1 MSCLAHTEAVID
13 FGADDREDDVSDAAL
28 HALQP
33 RVRTLLAE
41 LQRHLHDGRRGELVR
56 EGIHIAL
63 AGPPN
68 AGTISLH
75 VSYLSQILLF
85 FHLFTLCCI
94 SELDFQQIPV
104 LLIQFF
110 LSFPCFS

>member
-13 FGADDREDDVSDAAL
+13 FGDDDREDDVSDAAL

-41 LQRHLHDGRRGELVR
+41 LQRHLQDGRRGELVR

-68 AGTISLH
+68 AGNFNSLFSLLSVT
-75 VSYLSQILLF
+75 VSNF
-85 FHLFTLCCI
+85 
-94 SELDFQQIPV
+94 
-104 LLIQFF
+104 
-110 LSFPCFS
+110 

>member
-13 FGADDREDDVSDAAL
+13 FGDDDREDDVSDAAL

-68 AGTISLH
+68 AGKF
-75 VSYLSQILLF
+75 ILLVLVCLILGF
-85 FHLFTLCCI
+85 VFALFSTL
-94 SELDFQQIPV
+94 L
-104 LLIQFF
+104 
-110 LSFPCFS
+110 

>member
-13 FGADDREDDVSDAAL
+13 FGDDDREDDVSDAAL

-41 LQRHLHDGRRGELVR
+41 LQRHLQDGRRGELVR

-68 AGTISLH
+68 AGEH
-75 VSYLSQILLF
+75 
-85 FHLFTLCCI
+85 
-94 SELDFQQIPV
+94 
-104 LLIQFF
+104 
-110 LSFPCFS
+110 